1 MAILNYGNQFKYNG
15 EGYLDSKMA
24 PVNTVD
30 ELEKN
35 VGTLSSLYV
44 PGMKVMV
51 LNDEPFGAVEYFLN
65 ENYEWKRVLDLN
77 ELTLSLDKDDLGN
90 DGLEEVHLQLMY
102 KNEVVGDAID
112 LSVLLEGVE
121 KRLDVLEEQGSGD
134 VFN

>member
-30 ELEKN
+30 ELERN

-65 ENYEWKRVLDLN
+65 DDYEWKRVLDLE
-77 ELTLSLDKDDLGN
+77 ELTLSFDIEDLGN
-90 DGLEEVHLQLMY
+90 DGSQERHLQLMY
-102 KNEVVGDAID
+102 KGEQVGEAID
-112 LSVLLEGVE
+112 LSVLLKDVE
-121 KRLDVLEEQGSGD
+121 ERLDVLEGK
-134 VFN
+134 